1 MTGLFDANLGPS
13 ARVTQSHLGLFRR
26 VRHADTSFVVDA
38 ENEVGLVLNLSDMH
52 LVERSMT
59 RSTGREAPRVG
70 SVSILPPG
78 CRARFTIT
86 GTCRVMLLR
95 LSWFGM
101 VCAAIEYLGLDPSCT
116 ELRPSLNTDDPELA
130 RLIYSVA
137 LAEEEAQ
144 AAWRLAGHLVSR
156 SRQEGRTPSSMP
168 AKGGV
173 RPIRLRRVLDRIED
187 GLQGALPLT
196 VLAREAGM
204 SPFHFAREFAR
215 TTGLAP
221 HRYVVR
227 RRLDRAVLLL
237 AQRDL
242 PIADVARRTGFTD
255 ASHLARHMRHATGA
269 TPEVFRACVL
279 P

>member
-1 MTGLFDANLGPS
+1 MTGLFDAELGPG
-13 ARVTQSHLGLFRR
+13 ARVTPSHLGLLRR

-38 ENEVGLVLNLSDMH
+38 EDEVGLVLNLSDTH
-52 LVERSMT
+52 LVEGSMART
-59 RSTGREAPRVG
+59 AGREAPRVG
-70 SVSILPPG
+70 SVSVLPPG

-95 LSWFGM
+95 LSWSGL
-101 VCAAIEYLGLDPSCT
+101 VRTAAEHLGLDPSCT

-130 RLIYSVA
+130 RLIYLVA
-137 LAEEEAQ
+137 LAEREEQ
-144 AAWRLAGHLVSR
+144 AAWSLAGYLVSR
-156 SRQEGRTPSSMP
+156 SRQQGRTPSSMP

-173 RPIRLRRVLDRIED
+173 PPIRLRRVLDRIED
-187 GLQGALPLT
+187 GLQGALPLAM
-196 VLAREAGM
+196 LAREAGM

-237 AQRDL
+237 ARRDL
-242 PIADVARRTGFTD
+242 SIADVARRTGFTD